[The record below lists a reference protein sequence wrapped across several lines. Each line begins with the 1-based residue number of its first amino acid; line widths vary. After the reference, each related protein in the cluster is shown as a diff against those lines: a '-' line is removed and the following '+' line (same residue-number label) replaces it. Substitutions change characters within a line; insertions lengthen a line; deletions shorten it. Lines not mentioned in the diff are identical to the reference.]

1 MLRESLRFLDPT
13 GRARCF
19 LITSAEE
26 SEGKSTVAV
35 NLALALTASG
45 TRVILVE
52 ADMRRPAAAAQ
63 LGIPRHLPGLSD
75 TLVSSGE
82 LDEFLVGIEDEPNL
96 VVLPSGTIPP
106 NAADLL
112 SVGRMGEVLSLMR
125 ESADVVIVDSPP
137 LLPVADT
144 RVLLRLSEVDGV
156 IMVARGAFSRRD
168 RVKAAS
174 RVLAASGR
182 RVFGMVLTEM
192 KSSTA
197 SGYYYYDEPSQPNG
211 RSRQRGVKSPA

>member
-1 MLRESLRFLDPT
+1 M
-13 GRARCF
+13 
-19 LITSAEE
+19 
-26 SEGKSTVAV
+26 
-35 NLALALTASG
+35 
-45 TRVILVE
+45 
-52 ADMRRPAAAAQ
+52 
-63 LGIPRHLPGLSD
+63 
-75 TLVSSGE
+75 
-82 LDEFLVGIEDEPNL
+82 
-96 VVLPSGTIPP
+96 LPSGTIPP

-112 SVGRMGEVLSLMR
+112 SAGRMGDVVSFMR
-125 ESADVVIVDSPP
+125 AFADVVIIDSPP

-156 IMVARGAFSRRD
+156 IMVARGGFSRRD
-168 RVKAAS
+168 RLRAAS

-211 RSRQRGVKSPA
+211 RPRQRGVKSPA